1 LENIIK
7 KYNLELLVTFGSFQT
22 NRFQK
27 QSDLDI
33 GYISKRNLTMD
44 EKISLL
50 SALVFY
56 FQKDNIDLVNLKK
69 ASPLLAYEVACNGRI
84 LFETKNRFLLFKIQ
98 ASARYIDTKRLRE
111 ARKNFLADQL
121 VQLEKM
127 RSGGDDYAGD

>member
-1 LENIIK
+1 MENIIK
-7 KYNLELLVTFGSFQT
+7 KYDLELLVTFGSFQT
-22 NRFQK
+22 DRFQK

-33 GYISKRNLTMD
+33 AYISKRNLTMD
-44 EKISLL
+44 EEISLL

>member
-1 LENIIK
+1 MENIIK

-44 EKISLL
+44 EEISLL